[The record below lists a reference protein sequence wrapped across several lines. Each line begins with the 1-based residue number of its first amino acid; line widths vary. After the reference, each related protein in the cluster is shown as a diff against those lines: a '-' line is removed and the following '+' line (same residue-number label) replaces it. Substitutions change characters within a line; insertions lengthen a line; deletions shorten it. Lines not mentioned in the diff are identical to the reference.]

1 MNNIVESLK
10 TLSNGLANN
19 QLNAVQA
26 VQALSSLLEEVNVLT
41 DKLTSNQ
48 IVIDDYQRQ
57 IRGLENTIRDL
68 AVYKNTHDQ
77 VVQMKNENT
86 YNKAVFE
93 VEKKFYEEHFKLL
106 KNTLSS
112 VLQYKTFTSQSS
124 GSYNGYFNGNSVA
137 GDSNSSSGEI
147 PVLPP
152 F

>member
-48 IVIDDYQRQ
+48 IVIDDYQKQ

-68 AVYKNTHDQ
+68 AVYKNTHD
-77 VVQMKNENT
+77 
-86 YNKAVFE
+86 
-93 VEKKFYEEHFKLL
+93 
-106 KNTLSS
+106 
-112 VLQYKTFTSQSS
+112 
-124 GSYNGYFNGNSVA
+124 
-137 GDSNSSSGEI
+137 
-147 PVLPP
+147 
-152 F
+152 